1 MIYAKDFETVV
12 DLVRALPDEY
22 RQQAAMLLTVLL
34 KRAEE
39 EMTMTPDEIEALR
52 DLERKRRARLYQ
64 EIAEVLDRWN
74 RRSKERP

>member
-22 RQQAAMLLTVLL
+22 RQHAAMLLTVLL